1 MARDPDKQLLE
12 SVETRRARLTSAF
25 LHGDLAG
32 RRKVS
37 DNVKR
42 LVGSIVLAAVACAG
56 CVGYSFVQANL
67 GGLGQ

>member
-32 RRKVS
+32 RRNVS
-37 DNVKR
+37 DNMKR

-56 CVGYSFVQANL
+56 CAGYSFVQAYL